1 MPPELRPRK
10 ETPTPSKP
18 APARRSRK
26 TPLKLA
32 NYFTAP
38 PPSTGVENNDSKTVE
53 KKRGRSRAK
62 KETDEIRHDD
72 DSIQL
77 DSAETPNISL
87 ELTGCH
93 AKDKEDR
100 TEPIIQTPSKIR
112 VDKNLGEEDCGVEED
127 KGEVVA
133 SAQKDNNNS
142 CAPMSRQ
149 QRRRELD
156 LNKSLGSWPQQLEQ
170 RESRSQTLSKKK
182 QVVENEVEVI
192 CLDDDDDDGNC
203 DSVEKLHGK
212 TRVQQQ
218 LCSNKPDEAP
228 KPSLGFVLENADEGL
243 DAAAVGMAV
252 EKVVEQPKETDV
264 EMAVVEHSNVGQEE
278 AVVVVEMAVR
288 RQHSNA
294 SLEEASVERSM
305 DMEKVSMGHTSS
317 VEVVEMPE
325 GHASAGGKI
334 PGEKQSER
342 GTGHALLPGDGED
355 SETEVL
361 VAQKQT
367 EEGVVQES
375 EMIEEEKL
383 EVEDLQSNR
392 PENAHMRVKELRSS
406 EREHG
411 NEEVNDRNS
420 GAASEQMATC
430 SDDVEQAQ
438 EDSTPGNENQGDY
451 QAMVDGT
458 GGDHL
463 KENAV
468 KQSESAMVQDVQVG
482 RHMVVGDRKH
492 PLEENVKE
500 CPIDLVDSEGH
511 NHLEENPKED
521 SPMLEDPQA
530 HEVLSSIVSEEH
542 DTVHL
547 HASLVTERI
556 NNLQGE
562 EIYEKRP
569 PSEGPHTGNLHD
581 YPLSELT
588 PEVQERKVLEGGTLT
603 ENDAG
608 DSHDS
613 SSAESEPE
621 DEDVQVLNGIGCE
634 DEAKDGEDK
643 VASFENRKAS
653 EIEDDTD
660 SNDEDSEE
668 EEDDSELIKLVA
680 KSLNTHLKQENA
692 RVGSKDRVDPSNST
706 SRTDGIDEVM
716 YIDDS
721 RDRDAAEAAAEAMH
735 IRWAPKTG
743 LPMIDSKGVADSSG
757 QRTSKGVSEKSLDRS
772 VWRGEKDLED
782 GLLVPSLDPR
792 KLRKLAKKAAKDTAG
807 SKWFDMPAPTVTPE
821 IKKELQLLQLR
832 GVMDPKRHYKASDM
846 KGIPKY
852 FQIGTVVEG
861 GADFYSGRLT
871 KKERKGTFADELLA
885 DTSLKAYR
893 KRKYKEIQEEKQAGG
908 KKFWKQKKN
917 RQKPSWAKT

>member
-1 MPPELRPRK
+1 
-10 ETPTPSKP
+10 
-18 APARRSRK
+18 
-26 TPLKLA
+26 
-32 NYFTAP
+32 
-38 PPSTGVENNDSKTVE
+38 VENNDSKTVE
-53 KKRGRSRAK
+53 KKRGKSRAK

-72 DSIQL
+72 DSVQL

-100 TEPIIQTPSKIR
+100 TEPIIETPSKIR
-112 VDKNLGEEDCGVEED
+112 VDKNLVEEDCGVEED
-127 KGEVVA
+127 KGEVVE

-149 QRRRELD
+149 RRRRELD

-182 QVVENEVEVI
+182 QMVENEVEVI
-192 CLDDDDDDGNC
+192 CLDDDDDEGNC
-203 DSVEKLHGK
+203 DNGSVEKLHGK

-278 AVVVVEMAVR
+278 AVDVVEMAVR

-294 SLEEASVERSM
+294 SLEEASVEHSM
-305 DMEKVSMGHTSS
+305 DMEKVSMGHTSA

-334 PGEKQSER
+334 PGEKQSGR
-342 GTGHALLPGDGED
+342 DTGHALLLSDGED
-355 SETEVL
+355 TETEVL

-367 EEGVVQES
+367 EEGVLQES

-383 EVEDLQSNR
+383 EVEDSQNNR
-392 PENAHMRVKELRSS
+392 PENAHMRVKELPSS

-411 NEEVNDRNS
+411 NKEIKNRNS

-438 EDSTPGNENQGDY
+438 EESTPGNENQGDY
-451 QAMVDGT
+451 QSMVDGT

-482 RHMVVGDRKH
+482 RHVVVGDRKN

-500 CPIDLVDSEGH
+500 YRIDLVDREGH
-511 NHLEENPKED
+511 DHLQENPKED
-521 SPMLEDPQA
+521 SPMLQDPQA

-542 DTVHL
+542 VTVHS

-556 NNLQGE
+556 NNLQAE
-562 EIYEKRP
+562 EIYEKRL
-569 PSEGPHTGNLHD
+569 PSEGPCTGILLD
-581 YPLSELT
+581 YSLSELT
-588 PEVQERKVLEGGTLT
+588 LEVQECKVLEGGTLT

-653 EIEDDTD
+653 EIEEDID
-660 SNDEDSEE
+660 SNDENTEE
-668 EEDDSELIKLVA
+668 EEDDTELIKLVA
-680 KSLNTHLKQENA
+680 KSLNTRLKQENA
-692 RVGSKDRVDPSNST
+692 RYN
-706 SRTDGIDEVM
+706 
-716 YIDDS
+716 
-721 RDRDAAEAAAEAMH
+721 A
-735 IRWAPKTG
+735 
-743 LPMIDSKGVADSSG
+743 
-757 QRTSKGVSEKSLDRS
+757 
-772 VWRGEKDLED
+772 
-782 GLLVPSLDPR
+782 
-792 KLRKLAKKAAKDTAG
+792 
-807 SKWFDMPAPTVTPE
+807 
-821 IKKELQLLQLR
+821 
-832 GVMDPKRHYKASDM
+832 
-846 KGIPKY
+846 
-852 FQIGTVVEG
+852 
-861 GADFYSGRLT
+861 
-871 KKERKGTFADELLA
+871 
-885 DTSLKAYR
+885 
-893 KRKYKEIQEEKQAGG
+893 
-908 KKFWKQKKN
+908 
-917 RQKPSWAKT
+917 

>member
-1 MPPELRPRK
+1 MSRCEESVAKSRNVGWGERQLIIEVSGCGEEMPPELRPRK

-182 QVVENEVEVI
+182 QMVENEVEVI

-355 SETEVL
+355 TETEVL

-392 PENAHMRVKELRSS
+392 PKNAHMRVKELRSS

-668 EEDDSELIKLVA
+668 EEDDRELIKLVA

-692 RVGSKDRVDPSNST
+692 R
-706 SRTDGIDEVM
+706 
-716 YIDDS
+716 
-721 RDRDAAEAAAEAMH
+721 
-735 IRWAPKTG
+735 
-743 LPMIDSKGVADSSG
+743 
-757 QRTSKGVSEKSLDRS
+757 
-772 VWRGEKDLED
+772 
-782 GLLVPSLDPR
+782 
-792 KLRKLAKKAAKDTAG
+792 
-807 SKWFDMPAPTVTPE
+807 
-821 IKKELQLLQLR
+821 
-832 GVMDPKRHYKASDM
+832 
-846 KGIPKY
+846 
-852 FQIGTVVEG
+852 
-861 GADFYSGRLT
+861 YS
-871 KKERKGTFADELLA
+871 A
-885 DTSLKAYR
+885 
-893 KRKYKEIQEEKQAGG
+893 
-908 KKFWKQKKN
+908 
-917 RQKPSWAKT
+917 

>member
-1 MPPELRPRK
+1 
-10 ETPTPSKP
+10 
-18 APARRSRK
+18 
-26 TPLKLA
+26 LKLA
-32 NYFTAP
+32 DYFAAP
-38 PPSTGVENNDSKTVE
+38 PAGTGVENNDSKTVE
-53 KKRGRSRAK
+53 KRRGRSRAK

-93 AKDKEDR
+93 AKDKEDSV
-100 TEPIIQTPSKIR
+100 EPIIETPSKTR
-112 VDKNLGEEDCGVEED
+112 VDKNRGEEDCGMEED

-182 QVVENEVEVI
+182 QMVENEVEVI

-203 DSVEKLHGK
+203 DNGSVEKLHGK

-218 LCSNKPDEAP
+218 SYSNKPDEAP
-228 KPSLGFVLENADEGL
+228 KPFLGFILENADEGL

-264 EMAVVEHSNVGQEE
+264 EMAVVEHSKFGQEE
-278 AVVVVEMAVR
+278 AVDVVEMAVR

-294 SLEEASVERSM
+294 SLEEASVEHSM
-305 DMEKVSMGHTSS
+305 DMEKVSMGHTSA

-325 GHASAGGKI
+325 WHASASGKI

-342 GTGHALLPGDGED
+342 DTGHALLLGDGED
-355 SETEVL
+355 TETEVL

-383 EVEDLQSNR
+383 EVEDSQNNR
-392 PENAHMRVKELRSS
+392 PENAHMRVKELPSS
-406 EREHG
+406 EQEHG
-411 NEEVNDRNS
+411 NEEVTDRNS

-430 SDDVEQAQ
+430 SDDVEQVQ

-468 KQSESAMVQDVQVG
+468 KQSESAKVQDVQVG
-482 RHMVVGDRKH
+482 RHMVVGDRKQAV
-492 PLEENVKE
+492 EENVKE
-500 CPIDLVDSEGH
+500 YPIDLVDREGH
-511 NHLEENPKED
+511 DHLEENPKED
-521 SPMLEDPQA
+521 SPMVQDPQA

-542 DTVHL
+542 DTVHS

-556 NNLQGE
+556 NNLQAEG
-562 EIYEKRP
+562 IYEKRL
-569 PSEGPHTGNLHD
+569 PSVGPCTGNLHD

-588 PEVQERKVLEGGTLT
+588 PEVQERKALEGGTLT

-643 VASFENRKAS
+643 VTSFENRKAS
-653 EIEDDTD
+653 EIEDNTD
-660 SNDEDSEE
+660 SNHEDSEE
-668 EEDDSELIKLVA
+668 EEDDTELIKLVA
-680 KSLNTHLKQENA
+680 KSLNTHLKQEN
-692 RVGSKDRVDPSNST
+692 
-706 SRTDGIDEVM
+706 
-716 YIDDS
+716 
-721 RDRDAAEAAAEAMH
+721 
-735 IRWAPKTG
+735 
-743 LPMIDSKGVADSSG
+743 
-757 QRTSKGVSEKSLDRS
+757 
-772 VWRGEKDLED
+772 
-782 GLLVPSLDPR
+782 
-792 KLRKLAKKAAKDTAG
+792 
-807 SKWFDMPAPTVTPE
+807 
-821 IKKELQLLQLR
+821 
-832 GVMDPKRHYKASDM
+832 
-846 KGIPKY
+846 
-852 FQIGTVVEG
+852 
-861 GADFYSGRLT
+861 GRYN
-871 KKERKGTFADELLA
+871 A
-885 DTSLKAYR
+885 
-893 KRKYKEIQEEKQAGG
+893 
-908 KKFWKQKKN
+908 
-917 RQKPSWAKT
+917 

>member
-1 MPPELRPRK
+1 
-10 ETPTPSKP
+10 
-18 APARRSRK
+18 
-26 TPLKLA
+26 LKLA
-32 NYFTAP
+32 DYFAAP
-38 PPSTGVENNDSKTVE
+38 PAGTGVENNDSKTVE

-87 ELTGCH
+87 ELTGCD

-100 TEPIIQTPSKIR
+100 MEPIIETPSKTR

-149 QRRRELD
+149 QRRRDLD

-170 RESRSQTLSKKK
+170 RGSRSQTLSKKK
-182 QVVENEVEVI
+182 QIVENEVEVI
-192 CLDDDDDDGNC
+192 CLDDDDDDGNR
-203 DSVEKLHGK
+203 SVEKLHGK

-218 LCSNKPDEAP
+218 LCSNMPDEAP

-264 EMAVVEHSNVGQEE
+264 EMVVVEHSNIGQEE
-278 AVVVVEMAVR
+278 AVDVVEMAVR
-288 RQHSNA
+288 RQHSNS
-294 SLEEASVERSM
+294 SLEEASVEHSM
-305 DMEKVSMGHTSS
+305 DMEKVSMGHTSA
-317 VEVVEMPE
+317 VAVVEMLE

-342 GTGHALLPGDGED
+342 DTGHALLLGDRED
-355 SETEVL
+355 TETEVL

-367 EEGVVQES
+367 EVGVVQES
-375 EMIEEEKL
+375 EMIEEEIL
-383 EVEDLQSNR
+383 EVEDSEGNR
-392 PENAHMRVKELRSS
+392 PENAHTRVKELPSS

-411 NEEVNDRNS
+411 NEVNDRNS
-420 GAASEQMATC
+420 GAASEQVATC
-430 SDDVEQAQ
+430 SDDVERVQ
-438 EDSTPGNENQGDY
+438 EDSTPGNENQEDY

-463 KENAV
+463 KENV
-468 KQSESAMVQDVQVG
+468 TKQSESAMVQDVQVG

-500 CPIDLVDSEGH
+500 YPIDLVDREGH
-511 NHLEENPKED
+511 DHQENPKED
-521 SPMLEDPQA
+521 SPVLQGPQA
-530 HEVLSSIVSEEH
+530 REVLSSIVLEEH
-542 DTVHL
+542 DTVHS

-556 NNLQGE
+556 NNLQAE
-562 EIYEKRP
+562 EMYEKRL
-569 PSEGPHTGNLHD
+569 PSEGPRTGNLHD

-588 PEVQERKVLEGGTLT
+588 PEVQECKVFEGGTLT

-621 DEDVQVLNGIGCE
+621 DENIQVLSGIGCKN
-634 DEAKDGEDK
+634 EAKDGEDK
-643 VASFENRKAS
+643 VTSFEYRKAS
-653 EIEDDTD
+653 EIEGDTD

-668 EEDDSELIKLVA
+668 EEDDTELIKLVA

-692 RVGSKDRVDPSNST
+692 RYN
-706 SRTDGIDEVM
+706 
-716 YIDDS
+716 
-721 RDRDAAEAAAEAMH
+721 A
-735 IRWAPKTG
+735 
-743 LPMIDSKGVADSSG
+743 
-757 QRTSKGVSEKSLDRS
+757 
-772 VWRGEKDLED
+772 
-782 GLLVPSLDPR
+782 
-792 KLRKLAKKAAKDTAG
+792 
-807 SKWFDMPAPTVTPE
+807 
-821 IKKELQLLQLR
+821 
-832 GVMDPKRHYKASDM
+832 
-846 KGIPKY
+846 
-852 FQIGTVVEG
+852 
-861 GADFYSGRLT
+861 
-871 KKERKGTFADELLA
+871 
-885 DTSLKAYR
+885 
-893 KRKYKEIQEEKQAGG
+893 
-908 KKFWKQKKN
+908 
-917 RQKPSWAKT
+917 

>member
-1 MPPELRPRK
+1 MSRCEESVAKSRNVGWGERQLIIEVSGCGEEMPPELRPRK

-38 PPSTGVENNDSKTVE
+38 PPGTDVENNDSKTVE

-62 KETDEIRHDD
+62 KETDEIRHDG

-182 QVVENEVEVI
+182 QMVENEVEVI

-278 AVVVVEMAVR
+278 AVDVVEMAVR

-355 SETEVL
+355 TETEVL

-383 EVEDLQSNR
+383 EVEDSQSNR

-482 RHMVVGDRKH
+482 RHLVVGDRKH

-588 PEVQERKVLEGGTLT
+588 PEVQECKVLEGGTLT

-621 DEDVQVLNGIGCE
+621 DGMFDVFLNHRGPDVKGSFVAHLHQALQEAGCRPFLDKPDLEKGQPGQEKIYEALRRASVHVAIFSKHYADCDYCLDELCAMLESKKLIIPVFYDVSPSVLRCEDPDGPYTTAFRKTHKGRPASEVKKWKDALHTAAELNGF
-634 DEAKDGEDK
+634 K
-643 VASFENRKAS
+643 F
-653 EIEDDTD
+653 DDY
-660 SNDEDSEE
+660 N
-668 EEDDSELIKLVA
+668 
-680 KSLNTHLKQENA
+680 
-692 RVGSKDRVDPSNST
+692 G
-706 SRTDGIDEVM
+706 
-716 YIDDS
+716 
-721 RDRDAAEAAAEAMH
+721 
-735 IRWAPKTG
+735 
-743 LPMIDSKGVADSSG
+743 
-757 QRTSKGVSEKSLDRS
+757 
-772 VWRGEKDLED
+772 
-782 GLLVPSLDPR
+782 
-792 KLRKLAKKAAKDTAG
+792 
-807 SKWFDMPAPTVTPE
+807 
-821 IKKELQLLQLR
+821 
-832 GVMDPKRHYKASDM
+832 
-846 KGIPKY
+846 
-852 FQIGTVVEG
+852 
-861 GADFYSGRLT
+861 
-871 KKERKGTFADELLA
+871 
-885 DTSLKAYR
+885 
-893 KRKYKEIQEEKQAGG
+893 
-908 KKFWKQKKN
+908 
-917 RQKPSWAKT
+917 